1 MDIRNYIYIDTKG
14 IDLIYNQ
21 IPNAAVSSKITTSN
35 QINGSLE
42 SEAKA
47 GLITKILNVGVKSKV
62 EANQMIQEESQHDVT
77 VENKIQTILNHINN
91 GRIERLFD
99 IINDK
104 AYIDSNVVVCKSIF
118 RFLWAYDEKTQKQLR
133 QSDFITNPCAFKD
146 LSFDFASSTHLHF
159 YSEDI
164 DISKSTINQ
173 NGFYVDMYFNGS
185 KLVREVRHITNNIK
199 YNKDFIF
206 CVIGELAPQGR
217 NIFCLKPYVIW
228 RMTDNNM

>member
-42 SEAKA
+42 GEAKT
-47 GLITKILNVGVKSKV
+47 GVITKILNIGVKSKV
-62 EANQMIQEESQHDVT
+62 EANRMIQEESQVDVT
-77 VENKIQTILNHINN
+77 VENKIQAILNHIGN

-104 AYIDSNVVVCKSIF
+104 TYIDSGIVACKAIF
-118 RFLWAYDEKTQKQLR
+118 RFLWAYDEKAQKQLH
-133 QSDFITNPCAFKD
+133 QSDFINNPCLFKD
-146 LSFDFASSTHLHF
+146 LSFDFGSSTLLHF
-159 YSEDI
+159 YSDDI
-164 DISKSTINQ
+164 DISKSTIDQ

-185 KLVREVRHITNNIK
+185 NLVREVRHITNNIK

-206 CVIGELAPQGR
+206 CVIGELTPQGQ

-228 RMTDNNM
+228 RMTNNM